1 MASTHEDTTMEKI
14 LIPIYGQDVAPRFDL
29 ATEVVILIREMG
41 NPQPEERIMVLPQA
55 SAEQLCHL
63 ILSDGIG
70 VLICGGIEEE
80 YFQYL
85 SWKKVRIL
93 DSVMGPWRKAV
104 TLFMEGRLTTGAVL
118 HQRIPNPKDAG
129 HA

>member
-1 MASTHEDTTMEKI
+1 MEKI
-14 LIPIYGQDVAPRFDL
+14 LIPIQGQDVAPRFDL

-41 NPQPEERIMVLPQA
+41 NPQPEERVMVLPQA

-85 SWKKVRIL
+85 TWKKVRIL
-93 DSVMGPWRKAV
+93 DSVIGSWQMAAR
-104 TLFMEGRLTTGAVL
+104 LYMEGGLSAGDVL
-118 HQRIPNPKDAG
+118 RRRRMEGMDAS
-129 HA
+129 